1 MNSGRIEMIK
11 TTAQRSI
18 YQIKVEGCAVDD
30 EDISSDIIILGREI
44 RCCRMVLKS
53 SEEPLSPAHLCI
65 RRV

>member
-18 YQIKVEGCAVDD
+18 YQIKVDSAVD
-30 EDISSDIIILGREI
+30 EDVSSDIIILGREI
-44 RCCRMVLKS
+44 QCCRMVLKS